1 MKTFREWL
9 ELNEAGI
16 LSKLFGG
23 RSQGAK
29 SVQQPQIAQS
39 EEEKEKDRQ
48 RKAHDDAMA
57 LLVPGYKQNAQPPMA
72 QPSSS
77 QPQQQHKVRDFPKT
91 GGVTLFDQLHDL
103 VGDKIIPIQKMRSE
117 SDHSL
122 TIESNRS
129 KIYEAYSW
137 LSQAK
142 NDGRN
147 NGLSGSEIDK
157 AISIIEKMFKD
168 ELGAIAFPDEDVV
181 VPYGKPDW
189 DSKDYHINDAGISS
203 LEEPAKVIVKGF
215 KYGGRTIKA
224 VVSINAFN
232 NELPNP

>member
-39 EEEKEKDRQ
+39 EEEKEKDKQ
-48 RKAHDDAMA
+48 RKAHDDAME

-77 QPQQQHKVRDFPKT
+77 QPQQQNKPSTAKS
-91 GGVTLFDQLHDL
+91 GGATLFDQLYNL

-129 KIYEAYSW
+129 KIYEAYSL
-137 LSQAK
+137 LSRAK

-168 ELGAIAFPDEDVV
+168 ELGAITFPDEEVV

-189 DSKDYHINDAGISS
+189 DSKDYHINDAGASS
-203 LEEPAKVIVKGF
+203 LEGPAMVIVKGF
-215 KYGGRTIKA
+215 KYGGKTVRA
-224 VVSINAFN
+224 VVSMDAFN
-232 NELPNP
+232 NRG